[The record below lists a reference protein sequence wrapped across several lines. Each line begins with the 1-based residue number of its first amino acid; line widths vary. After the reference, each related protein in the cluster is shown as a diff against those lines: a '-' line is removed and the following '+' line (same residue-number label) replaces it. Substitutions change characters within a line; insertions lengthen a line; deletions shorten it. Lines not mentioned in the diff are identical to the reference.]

1 MRTTQPTDEYD
12 GIEQA
17 LHRLIWTEQ
26 KRFTQL
32 LEEHHLSLPRFLVLL
47 SIKRRGAGCPIGSL
61 ADEWLQSYP
70 TMTDI
75 VDRLE
80 ESKLVTRERVD
91 PKDRRKV
98 MVSLTPLGQQL
109 LARARGARRER
120 MTQALADFTAEDR
133 RELLRLLSNYLQA
146 LEKEPE

>member
-1 MRTTQPTDEYD
+1 MRATHLTEEYD
-12 GIEQA
+12 VIEQA
-17 LHRLIWTEQ
+17 LHRLVWTEQ

-32 LEEHHLSLPRFLVLL
+32 LEEHKLSLPRFLVLL
-47 SIKRRGAGCPIGSL
+47 SIQRRGTGCPIGSL

-80 ESKLVTRERVD
+80 EDKLVTRERVD

-98 MVSLTPLGQQL
+98 MVSLTTTGQQL
-109 LARARGARRER
+109 LARARGARHER
-120 MTQALADFTAEDR
+120 MTRALADFSAEDR
-133 RELLRLLSNYLQA
+133 RVFVRLLSNYLQA

>member
-1 MRTTQPTDEYD
+1 MKATQLVDEYD
-12 GIEQA
+12 VIEQA
-17 LHRLIWTEQ
+17 MHRLIWTEQ

-32 LEEHHLSLPRFLVLL
+32 LEEHKLSLPRFLVLW
-47 SIKRRGAGCPIGSL
+47 SIKRRGVGCPIGTL

-80 ESKLVTRERVD
+80 ENKLVTRERVD

-98 MVSLTPLGQQL
+98 MVSLTPQGHQL
-109 LARARGARRER
+109 LARAHTARRER
-120 MTQALADFTAEDR
+120 MTQALANFTAEDR
-133 RELLRLLSNYLQA
+133 REFLRLLSNYMQA
-146 LEKEPE
+146 LEKDPE

>member
-1 MRTTQPTDEYD
+1 MRATHADEYD
-12 GIEQA
+12 VIEQA
-17 LHRLIWTEQ
+17 LQRLIWTEQ

-32 LEEHHLSLPRFLVLL
+32 LEEHRLSLPRFLVLL
-47 SIKRRGAGCPIGSL
+47 SIQQRGTGCPIGSL

-80 ESKLVTRERVD
+80 EDKLVTRERVD

-98 MVSLTPLGQQL
+98 MVSLTPLGHQL

-120 MTQALADFTAEDR
+120 MAQALVNFSADDR
-133 RELLRLLSNYLQA
+133 RAFVRLLSNYLQA

>member
-1 MRTTQPTDEYD
+1 MRATHVIDEYD
-12 GIEQA
+12 VIEQA

-32 LEEHHLSLPRFLVLL
+32 LEEHDLSLPRFLVLL
-47 SIKRRGAGCPIGSL
+47 SIQRRGVGCPIGSL

-80 ESKLVTRERVD
+80 EDKLVTRERVD

-98 MVSLTPLGQQL
+98 MVSLTPSGQQI
-109 LARARGARRER
+109 LARARGARREW
-120 MTQALADFTAEDR
+120 MTRALADFTDKDR
-133 RELLRLLSNYLQA
+133 RVFVRLLSNYLQA